1 MARKN
6 RHHLRDV
13 APELF
18 NPAPPLWE
26 PGQWDA
32 IPIDFATSL
41 EPIELESELEEHLT
55 QYSDGVSF
63 PEDVVA
69 DDSGAVWDS
78 RLRARVA
85 NGQHLPGHLGERPGR
100 PGAPWYQFG
109 SYPTPDAFA
118 FYLPFHRYPES
129 CWGIYITPEGV
140 LFYAAELARRT
151 RTLSYAQCRV
161 VARLF
166 LYYHEFFHHVVES
179 FATRL
184 EVDRRQPLYSGPF
197 EQLYRAQWKAGDV
210 DEEALANGYALQRVK
225 KTLAGKWSKV
235 ARREVVEA
243 LIDIVARMSFG
254 YERGADLVAELAH
267 VKARCDFAEKNY
279 AEYDGSRT
287 KHPAIWLSADNMFRG
302 LENVK
307 TQAWYF
313 VPMGA
318 HLSRRAHAG
327 ILSGV

>member
-18 NPAPPLWE
+18 NPAPRLWE

-32 IPIDFATSL
+32 IPIDVATSL
-41 EPIELESELEEHLT
+41 ESTELEAHLADHLAEFM
-55 QYSDGVSF
+55 DGVGF
-63 PEDVVA
+63 TEDVVA
-69 DDSGAVWDS
+69 DDSGAVWDA

-85 NGQHLPGHLGERPGR
+85 NGQHLPGHLVEWPSHA
-100 PGAPWYQFG
+100 GAPWYQFG

-129 CWGIYITPEGV
+129 CWGIYVTPEGV
-140 LFYAAELARRT
+140 LFYAAEIASRT
-151 RTLSYAQCRV
+151 GTLSIAQCCV

-184 EVDRRQPLYSGPF
+184 EVDRRQPLYVGPF
-197 EQLYRAQWKAGDV
+197 ETLYRAQWKAGDV

-225 KTLAGKWSKV
+225 KTLAGKWSKM
-235 ARREVVEA
+235 ARREAMDA
-243 LIDIVARMSFG
+243 LVDIVAGMAFG
-254 YERGADLVAELAH
+254 YERGATLVAETAH
-267 VKARCDFAEKNY
+267 VNARCEFAEKNY
-279 AEYDGSRT
+279 AAYDGSRS
-287 KHPAIWLSADNMFRG
+287 KRSAIWLSADNMFRG

-307 TQAWYF
+307 TQAWYL

-318 HLSRRAHAG
+318 DLSRRMRAVALG
-327 ILSGV
+327 GV